1 MHILGSRP
9 PKCHLVGFLRHI
21 PSLSEPGSA
30 SLIVRG
36 IRSSS
41 TYYACH
47 ALTCLGNSL
56 VSAHIGS
63 SGLEH
68 SKVPPPFALQCT
80 YSLTHPEASFQ
91 SIAEIAF
98 QCTYRSTR
106 AQPAT
111 HVHSSVLFFTA
122 HIGMYTGP
130 PCPRSMWAPV
140 FKHIY
145 RGVRIRSFTSNA
157 RTFYHLVRR
166 DLRLVHSSVT

>member
-30 SLIVRG
+30 FLIVRG
-36 IRSSS
+36 ISSSS
-41 TYYACH
+41 TYYACR

-56 VSAHIGS
+56 FNAHIAI

-98 QCTYRSTR
+98 QCTYSYLW
-106 AQPAT
+106 AQPAL
-111 HVHSSVLFFTA
+111 HVSASVLVLKHIYTVASDGCSDVHPDCPGNA
-122 HIGMYTGP
+122 HIGMYTA
-130 PCPRSMWAPV
+130 RPV
-140 FKHIY
+140 PD
-145 RGVRIRSFTSNA
+145 RCWP
-157 RTFYHLVRR
+157 
-166 DLRLVHSSVT
+166 HSSSTSLQVYGSVS

>member
-30 SLIVRG
+30 FLIVRG

-41 TYYACH
+41 TYYACR

-98 QCTYRSTR
+98 QCTYRD
-106 AQPAT
+106 
-111 HVHSSVLFFTA
+111 V
-122 HIGMYTGP
+122 YGP
-130 PCPRSMWAPV
+130 PGPRSMLASF
-140 FKHIY
+140 FKHIAT
-145 RGVRIRSFTSNA
+145 GVRIRLLSSNA
-157 RTFYHLVRR
+157 YKYPCSRPSKSTNRPFLSSFGPAI
-166 DLRLVHSSVT
+166 LPPVHS